1 MNLILAVIIFSFIK
15 TQKRELES
23 EIKALNDID
32 ENNENRP
39 HSDTSNINGT
49 IVKEEISGEDFT
61 SNFNVKKQELLIEK
75 IEEGGKGTDVL
86 TFLKPQAQ
94 KRKVANIF
102 MTNKNE
108 KKAE

>member
-15 TQKRELES
+15 TQKREIES

-32 ENNENRP
+32 DNNNEIRP

-49 IVKEEISGEDFT
+49 IVKEEISGDDFT
-61 SNFNVKKQELLIEK
+61 SNINVKKQELLIEK

-86 TFLKPQAQ
+86 TFLKPQA
-94 KRKVANIF
+94 
-102 MTNKNE
+102 
-108 KKAE
+108 